1 MGSGIPGDDPEQSRG
16 GAQLGKCVW
25 SKCKLIRFTDQQ
37 LLVRHPSQILSLKCK
52 IFLLG
57 RVPALSPLYPVS
69 QRSLLPGHL
78 ERKKSPDPIFA
89 QMLNIYGNVLGWLTK
104 ANPPLPRQWKDVSNS
119 GVLFTGSRPH
129 SLQTGKEISCPSCLS
144 TPGLLLWPSTLN
156 KQTTT
161 TTKMSWSEA
170 SSEAQS
176 ETRSYLGSKYRLW
189 ECGKQCLSWLTKASA
204 LKEERSWGGN
214 RNRQDGEWF

>member
-1 MGSGIPGDDPEQSRG
+1 MGFGIPGDDPEQSG
-16 GAQLGKCVW
+16 GGGQLGKCVW

-119 GVLFTGSRPH
+119 GVLFTGSHPPFFTDWQR
-129 SLQTGKEISCPSCLS
+129 SFLS
-144 TPGLLLWPSTLN
+144 ILSQHTRTPTVAIN
-156 KQTTT
+156 TKQTNNNNN
-161 TTKMSWSEA
+161 KNV
-170 SSEAQS
+170 
-176 ETRSYLGSKYRLW
+176 LI
-189 ECGKQCLSWLTKASA
+189 
-204 LKEERSWGGN
+204 
-214 RNRQDGEWF
+214 

>member
-1 MGSGIPGDDPEQSRG
+1 MGFGIPGDDPEQSGG

-78 ERKKSPDPIFA
+78 ERKAQIPFLPKCSTFMEMCLGGLQRLNLLFHGNGKTLAILGFSSLVPAPI
-89 QMLNIYGNVLGWLTK
+89 L
-104 ANPPLPRQWKDVSNS
+104 
-119 GVLFTGSRPH
+119 
-129 SLQTGKEISCPSCLS
+129 
-144 TPGLLLWPSTLN
+144 
-156 KQTTT
+156 
-161 TTKMSWSEA
+161 
-170 SSEAQS
+170 
-176 ETRSYLGSKYRLW
+176 YRLAKKFPVHPVSAHQDSY
-189 ECGKQCLSWLTKASA
+189 CGHQH
-204 LKEERSWGGN
+204 
-214 RNRQDGEWF
+214 